1 MNFIFI
7 VKVKCILF
15 QEIERV
21 KEEQDEK
28 IPVSVLEPKNSLATS
43 TNIFSQ
49 FVNPTSFL
57 FGDKSSIFDKPTPN
71 LPNFGSVSIDSV
83 KTDDTKS
90 TNLFSLSSAAAS
102 PKVFGAFST
111 TPSLFS
117 TLGSTES
124 PQNTAQRSLFSKTDD
139 NKSRTETFT
148 FSPKTDSPFKFG
160 VVNNKDPKSV
170 FGQNLF
176 SGNKSIDDSITPQGT
191 NIQSIIIFYADYINC
206 YLLYVVCS

>member
-1 MNFIFI
+1 MN
-7 VKVKCILF
+7 CILF

-21 KEEQDEK
+21 KEEHDEK
-28 IPVSVLEPKNSLATS
+28 IPVSVLESNDSLPTS

-57 FGDKSSIFDKPTPN
+57 FGDKSTSIFEKSTSNP
-71 LPNFGSVSIDSV
+71 PNFGSVFVDST

-90 TNLFSLSSAAAS
+90 TNLFSLSSAVTS
-102 PKVFGAFST
+102 PKMFGAFSNT
-111 TPSLFS
+111 GLFS

-124 PQNTAQRSLFSKTDD
+124 PLNTAQSSLFSKTDD
-139 NKSRTETFT
+139 NKCRTETLFS

-160 VVNNKDPKSV
+160 VMNSKDPKSV

-176 SGNKSIDDSITPQGT
+176 SGNKSIDNAVTPQGT
-191 NIQSIIIFYADYINC
+191 NIQSIIF
-206 YLLYVVCS
+206 